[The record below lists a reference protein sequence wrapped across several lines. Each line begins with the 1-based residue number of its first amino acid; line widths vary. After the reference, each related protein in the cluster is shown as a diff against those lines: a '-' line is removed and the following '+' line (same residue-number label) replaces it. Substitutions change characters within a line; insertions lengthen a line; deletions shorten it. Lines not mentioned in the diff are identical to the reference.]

1 MTVRITTLLWRTMS
15 TMLLC
20 ASTASAQDGAAGGWG
35 RAPEATAATAGG
47 TAAWMQ
53 AWSPLRSTGDVVRG
67 LLRAPLAPSL
77 LTAPA
82 PRAGAF
88 VLAGAPGA
96 LGRDLMAASAP
107 RGFSGGDSARFGEVR
122 VRAATETGSYRRP
135 LDMAESQATQV
146 SGGGY
151 APVGKRG
158 VVMGQFTVDREQ
170 HDQSAFAQRVG
181 VYGSSPFVVTDSVT
195 PPMQRTR
202 ARLEGAL
209 GLRLGQFG
217 VGASAALESREHFSV
232 DFPLRRTGRHA
243 VPALSAGIERVLPW
257 FGARVGTYYRWTE
270 PVETNSLNPTP
281 LATNVYQIQGYDEP
295 VGLVIA
301 SGNQLFV
308 RNEKRASVVGGTA
321 EFSAFGARIVLVHE
335 QGDRR
340 EDQYFQISA
349 RTRPTDRWRANGT
362 DSRLQMQ
369 RTVLGR
375 GLLTL
380 VGSRQ
385 AVTGTAS
392 RQDLTGIVFEGHD
405 ETLSGEA
412 DLRWRFGPRWQ
423 VAAMAGGTQRR
434 FTREDF
440 VVSLR
445 TRVESSTPFVGGEVA
460 RSLGAA
466 ASNGDVVHG
475 VALGGSWA
483 AVAPA
488 GAVPATTNRGASYRR
503 LIAPAL
509 SYDLAQSRALG
520 AWATVRTRLGVTPLW
535 VTVRMDKTQPGT
547 EAPSRLQPSGERSV
561 WSLSLGLRP

>member
-1 MTVRITTLLWRTMS
+1 TMF
-15 TMLLC
+15 LGV
-20 ASTASAQDGAAGGWG
+20 ATARAQDGVASGWG
-35 RAPEATAATAGG
+35 RAPDATAATASS
-47 TAAWMQ
+47 TAAWMH

-96 LGRDLMAASAP
+96 LGRDLAASNAP

-122 VRAATETGSYRRP
+122 LRTASETGSYRRP
-135 LDMAESQATQV
+135 LDMAEAQATQV

-151 APVGKRG
+151 APVGRRG

-170 HDQSAFAQRVG
+170 HEQSAFAQRVA

-257 FGARVGTYYRWTE
+257 FAARVGTYFRWTE
-270 PVETNSLNPTP
+270 PVETNSLNPSP

-295 VGLVIA
+295 VGLIIA

-308 RNEKRASVVGGTA
+308 RNENRATAIGGTA
-321 EFSAFGARIVLVHE
+321 EATVLGARIVLVHE
-335 QGDRR
+335 QADRR
-340 EDQYFQISA
+340 EDQYFQITS
-349 RTRPTDRWRANGT
+349 RTRPTDRWRADGA
-362 DSRLQMQ
+362 DSRVQVQ
-369 RTVLGR
+369 RTMGGR
-375 GLLTL
+375 GLLTF

-385 AVTGTAS
+385 TVSGTAS
-392 RQDLTGIVFEGHD
+392 RQDLTGIVFEGRD
-405 ETLSGEA
+405 EALSGEA
-412 DLRWRFGPRWQ
+412 DVRWRFSPRWQ
-423 VAAMAGGTQRR
+423 AAAMVGGMQRR

-440 VVSLR
+440 VVALR
-445 TRVESSTPFVGGEVA
+445 TRIESSTPFAGGEVA
-460 RSLGAA
+460 RSFGAA
-466 ASNGDVVHG
+466 VADGATGHG

-488 GAVPATTNRGASYRR
+488 GAIPAVTNRGASYRR
-503 LIAPAL
+503 LIAPSL
-509 SYDLAQSRALG
+509 SYDLAQSRAVA
-520 AWATVRTRLGVTPLW
+520 AWVTVRTRLGATPLW
-535 VTVRMDKTQPGT
+535 ASVRIDQVQPAT
-547 EAPSRLQPSGERSV
+547 EAASRLQPAGERSV